1 MKNHP
6 SKETVILSLICCLVC
21 AVEMGCRGG
30 GAKVGAVSMND
41 SESAVAEQSPQI
53 VQASFRTEGPDGKNA
68 ESSFH
73 STVSGLKYRVLR
85 QGNGKRP
92 TEFDRVQVSY
102 RGWLDDG
109 TVFDSSYERG
119 KPITFELRKVVK
131 GWTEGMQYVSE
142 GGKIELEIPSNI
154 GYGPRGQ
161 PPTIPPHATLHFIVE
176 LHEVY

>member
-1 MKNHP
+1 MRQLYSNQIV
-6 SKETVILSLICCLVC
+6 TLSLTCSLVC
-21 AVEMGCRGG
+21 AVGISCRGG
-30 GAKVGAVSMND
+30 GAGTVSMNSPD
-41 SESAVAEQSPQI
+41 SAVVEEDPRVI
-53 VQASFRTEGPDGKNA
+53 QASFRTEGPDGKNA

-73 STVSGLKYRVLR
+73 STASGLKYRVLR

-92 TEFDRVQVSY
+92 TEYDRVQVSY

-119 KPITFELRKVVK
+119 KPLTFKLRNVVK

-142 GGKIELEIPSNI
+142 GGKIELEIPSHL
-154 GYGPRGQ
+154 GYGAGGQ